1 MARLDADIGA
11 LSNAAYTKFMQLQL
25 KKAHMMMDVYSQ
37 SLDCIGVQPDKAVAA
52 PSAGGGGGGGGGG
65 GEA

>member
-11 LSNAAYTKFMQLQL
+11 LTNAAYTKFMQLQA
-25 KKAHMMMDVYSQ
+25 KKAHALLDVYTQ
-37 SLDCIGVQPDKAVAA
+37 SLDCVGVAPEAAAA
-52 PSAGGGGGGGGGG
+52 PAAASGGGGGGG